1 MSINSKTNI
10 ELLIQLH
17 INNPLY
23 KSNKKYFIELL
34 LSQINIIHRNR
45 LKYNNNL
52 TVMNKEI
59 LNIIEKITRDHINS
73 NKIHINNNDFNN
85 NDFNNNDFK
94 LNQKVTNNLTPNN
107 SEIRL
112 NPRPQIQSDDNNTTA
127 PRLKIFE
134 EKLKKQQ
141 DDFNSLN
148 MIKKPKDIDF
158 TDKNKDSPLEYSV
171 FDSTIKK
178 RDEEINNIVKNYDSQ
193 KTKSWLAP
201 KSTLTDARKLES
213 NNNDKKGGK
222 RVSFNLDNNIEDIT
236 SSHSFLSKLKPI
248 NNNVEESNNTELLD
262 SNNIEPIESNNIEQ
276 TNYDILPIEE
286 MSLSQSETPKPQRP
300 QPQQPQPLTP
310 SSGSTFSLPEIL
322 NNQQI
327 QLNKHQDILDKILK
341 NQETILSNQT
351 LILKKS
357 SNI

>member
-17 INNPLY
+17 INNHLY
-23 KSNKKYFIELL
+23 KTNKKYFIDLL

-59 LNIIEKITRDHINS
+59 LNIIEKITRDHISS
-73 NKIHINNNDFNN
+73 NMIHINNNDFNNNDFNN

-112 NPRPQIQSDDNNTTA
+112 NPRPQIQSDDNDSRA

-158 TDKNKDSPLEYSV
+158 TDKNKDVPLEYSV

-222 RVSFNLDNNIEDIT
+222 KVSFNLDNNIEDIT

-248 NNNVEESNNTELLD
+248 NNNVEESNN
-262 SNNIEPIESNNIEQ
+262 IEPIESNNIEQ
-276 TNYDILPIEE
+276 TNYDILPIQE
-286 MSLSQSETPKPQRP
+286 MSLSQSETPQPQRP
-300 QPQQPQPLTP
+300 QPQRPQPLTP
-310 SSGSTFSLPEIL
+310 LSGSTFSLPEIL
-322 NNQQI
+322 NNQQK
-327 QLNKHQDILDKILK
+327 QLNKHEDILDKILK

>member
-17 INNPLY
+17 INNHLY
-23 KSNKKYFIELL
+23 KTNKKYFIDLL

-59 LNIIEKITRDHINS
+59 LNIIEKITRDHISS
-73 NKIHINNNDFNN
+73 NMIHINNNDFNNNDFNN

-112 NPRPQIQSDDNNTTA
+112 NPRPQIQSDDNDSRA

-158 TDKNKDSPLEYSV
+158 TDKNKDVPLEYSV

-193 KTKSWLAP
+193 KQRAGW
-201 KSTLTDARKLES
+201 
-213 NNNDKKGGK
+213 
-222 RVSFNLDNNIEDIT
+222 
-236 SSHSFLSKLKPI
+236 LSKAI
-248 NNNVEESNNTELLD
+248 
-262 SNNIEPIESNNIEQ
+262 
-276 TNYDILPIEE
+276 
-286 MSLSQSETPKPQRP
+286 
-300 QPQQPQPLTP
+300 
-310 SSGSTFSLPEIL
+310 
-322 NNQQI
+322 
-327 QLNKHQDILDKILK
+327 
-341 NQETILSNQT
+341 
-351 LILKKS
+351 
-357 SNI
+357 